1 MTRAELL
8 DRATDDGIAIFGF
21 RRKRRLRGNR
31 DKSAQKAGGKYSLDY
46 NPLSFRLSDFYQS
59 QSSHSH
65 HHTVHPRHPVYSP
78 HPNSTFYLA
87 SVMALFGLLGGGG
100 AQQPAPEQP
109 REHTTSADLFASTN
123 FSQSQNQQQPQPG
136 SSFIPDPPAAGPSTP
151 QAPAPQ
157 LPSALDTFSS
167 AYDPAKLHPLAGLGQ
182 NLDFLQLDEDKLTD
196 MEGAAS
202 VLPSRGWTDDLC
214 VGTGTTYVSG
224 EFGVSFT
231 IPDSLACTAGPASQ

>member
-1 MTRAELL
+1 M
-8 DRATDDGIAIFGF
+8 AIFG
-21 RRKRRLRGNR
+21 
-31 DKSAQKAGGKYSLDY
+31 
-46 NPLSFRLSDFYQS
+46 
-59 QSSHSH
+59 
-65 HHTVHPRHPVYSP
+65 
-78 HPNSTFYLA
+78 
-87 SVMALFGLLGGGG
+87 LFGGGS
-100 AQQPAPEQP
+100 AQQPAQEQP

-123 FSQSQNQQQPQPG
+123 FSQSQSQPQSQPG

-151 QAPAPQ
+151 QAAAPQ

-224 EFGVSFT
+224 EYLL
-231 IPDSLACTAGPASQ
+231 PDSRSFDFPCNGAAIYPIVGLQLTPGLAIGGAWGFKEGWSRQLGENASGKLRLNSILNGCTRRGTLLGNSLGVLGASRLPLSSFVPDPQLSSTT